1 MRRVLILTT
10 SLGLFAILGLADTFN
25 GNLIDTSCL
34 DKPSPT
40 IATCQPSSRTTTFAL
55 VDNSQKVY
63 KLDEKGNAKAAAALK
78 NRADRS
84 ADPNAAASKPDV
96 VMVKITGSMT
106 GGIVSVEAI
115 EVH

>member
-10 SLGLFAILGLADTFN
+10 FLGLFAILGLADTFN
-25 GNLIDTSCL
+25 GNLIDTTCL
-34 DKPSPT
+34 DKPNPT
-40 IATCQPSSRTTTFAL
+40 IATCQPSSRSTAFAL

-84 ADPNAAASKPDV
+84 ADPNTATKPEV
-96 VMVKITGSMT
+96 VMVKITGTMS